1 MVRIVMTLAN
11 HLILLTTVSAM
22 FSIGKIS
29 KTQLPELEIFV
40 MFLLSKKLTAF
51 TREINFFTLLTLN
64 ILKTVVTYMWI

>member
-1 MVRIVMTLAN
+1 
-11 HLILLTTVSAM
+11 M

-40 MFLLSKKLTAF
+40 MFLLSKKLTTF

>member
-40 MFLLSKKLTAF
+40 MFLLSKKLTTF
-51 TREINFFTLLTLN
+51 TREINFFTLLTLK
-64 ILKTVVTYMWI
+64 ILKIVVTYMWI